1 MEKSKGIERLTQQ
14 KLSEFRAKISVLEG
28 ENKVLK
34 ETLDKNRDQIKQL
47 NEKLMKSE
55 VSAIT
60 KAKLLKQ
67 QFTVFRHQM
76 LGSDFNYL
84 TPTKKIPSFPRPQ
97 QM

>member
-55 VSAIT
+55 VSAI
-60 KAKLLKQ
+60 AKLLKQ